1 MSNNTLLFIIAVF
14 VIAMFA
20 ILAYEFL
27 NLNDFALFQSNPKQ
41 EPEHKHIDD
50 LFRAEVMYTGVTL
63 GSICELCPKT
73 IFRVKDGHGGY
84 FALDTEKVDEKK
96 LLLSRHWMP
105 RITSWKSP
113 IRRFFEKQKES
124 ISYLQQQRS
133 PQWQHFERI
142 ACG

>member
-1 MSNNTLLFIIAVF
+1 MSSNVLLFIIAVF

-27 NLNDFALFQSNPKQ
+27 QLNDFSLFRRKP
-41 EPEHKHIDD
+41 EPDPEHKHLDD

-96 LLLSRHWMP
+96 LRFYKTVFVKALDATDYELEVSDPSLL
-105 RITSWKSP
+105 
-113 IRRFFEKQKES
+113 
-124 ISYLQQQRS
+124 
-133 PQWQHFERI
+133 
-142 ACG
+142 

>member
-1 MSNNTLLFIIAVF
+1 MSNNTILFIIAVF

-27 NLNDFALFQSNPKQ
+27 HLNDFALFRRKPEP
-41 EPEHKHIDD
+41 EPEHKHLDD

-73 IFRVKDGHGGY
+73 IFRVKDGRGGD

-96 LLLSRHWMP
+96 LRFYKTIFVKALDAPNYELEVPDPSLL
-105 RITSWKSP
+105 
-113 IRRFFEKQKES
+113 
-124 ISYLQQQRS
+124 
-133 PQWQHFERI
+133 
-142 ACG
+142 

>member
-1 MSNNTLLFIIAVF
+1 MSSNVLLFIIAVF

-27 NLNDFALFQSNPKQ
+27 QLNDFALFRRKTEP

-96 LLLSRHWMP
+96 LRFYKTVFVKALDATDYELEVSDPSLL
-105 RITSWKSP
+105 
-113 IRRFFEKQKES
+113 
-124 ISYLQQQRS
+124 
-133 PQWQHFERI
+133 
-142 ACG
+142 

>member
-27 NLNDFALFQSNPKQ
+27 HLNDFALFRRKPEP
-41 EPEHKHIDD
+41 EPEHKHLDD
-50 LFRAEVMYTGVTL
+50 LFRAEVIYTGVTL

-73 IFRVKDGHGGY
+73 IFKVKDGRGGY

-96 LLLSRHWMP
+96 LRFYKTIFVKALDAPNYELEVPDPSLL
-105 RITSWKSP
+105 
-113 IRRFFEKQKES
+113 
-124 ISYLQQQRS
+124 
-133 PQWQHFERI
+133 
-142 ACG
+142 

>member
-1 MSNNTLLFIIAVF
+1 MSSNVLLFIIAVF

-96 LLLSRHWMP
+96 LRFYKTVFVKALDATDYELEVSDPSLL
-105 RITSWKSP
+105 
-113 IRRFFEKQKES
+113 
-124 ISYLQQQRS
+124 
-133 PQWQHFERI
+133 
-142 ACG
+142 

>member
-27 NLNDFALFQSNPKQ
+27 HLNDFALFRRKP
-41 EPEHKHIDD
+41 EPDPEHKHLDD

-96 LLLSRHWMP
+96 LRFYKTIFVKALDAPNYELEVLDPSLL
-105 RITSWKSP
+105 
-113 IRRFFEKQKES
+113 
-124 ISYLQQQRS
+124 
-133 PQWQHFERI
+133 
-142 ACG
+142 

>member
-20 ILAYEFL
+20 ILAYEFFH
-27 NLNDFALFQSNPKQ
+27 LNDFALFRRKPEP
-41 EPEHKHIDD
+41 EPEHKHLDD

-73 IFRVKDGHGGY
+73 IFRVKDGRGGY

-96 LLLSRHWMP
+96 LRFYKTIFVKALDAPNYELEVPDPSLL
-105 RITSWKSP
+105 
-113 IRRFFEKQKES
+113 
-124 ISYLQQQRS
+124 
-133 PQWQHFERI
+133 
-142 ACG
+142 

>member
-20 ILAYEFL
+20 ILSYEFL
-27 NLNDFALFQSNPKQ
+27 QLNDFALFRRKPEPK
-41 EPEHKHIDD
+41 PEHKHLDD

-73 IFRVKDGHGGY
+73 IFRVKDGRGGY

-96 LLLSRHWMP
+96 LRFYKTIFVKALDAPNYELEGPDPSLL
-105 RITSWKSP
+105 
-113 IRRFFEKQKES
+113 
-124 ISYLQQQRS
+124 
-133 PQWQHFERI
+133 
-142 ACG
+142 

>member
-1 MSNNTLLFIIAVF
+1 MSSNVLLFIIAVF

-27 NLNDFALFQSNPKQ
+27 QLNDFALFRRKPEP

-96 LLLSRHWMP
+96 LRFYKTIFVKALDATDYELEVSDPSLL
-105 RITSWKSP
+105 
-113 IRRFFEKQKES
+113 
-124 ISYLQQQRS
+124 
-133 PQWQHFERI
+133 
-142 ACG
+142 

>member
-20 ILAYEFL
+20 ILSYEFL
-27 NLNDFALFQSNPKQ
+27 HLNDFALFRRKPEP
-41 EPEHKHIDD
+41 EPEHRHLDN

-73 IFRVKDGHGGY
+73 IFRVKDGRGGY

-96 LLLSRHWMP
+96 LRFYKTIFVKALDAPNYELEVPDPSLL
-105 RITSWKSP
+105 
-113 IRRFFEKQKES
+113 
-124 ISYLQQQRS
+124 
-133 PQWQHFERI
+133 
-142 ACG
+142 

>member
-1 MSNNTLLFIIAVF
+1 MSSNVLLFIIAVF

-27 NLNDFALFQSNPKQ
+27 QLNDFSLFRRKP
-41 EPEHKHIDD
+41 EPDPEHKHLDD

-96 LLLSRHWMP
+96 LRFYKTIFVKALDAPNYELEVLDPSLL
-105 RITSWKSP
+105 
-113 IRRFFEKQKES
+113 
-124 ISYLQQQRS
+124 
-133 PQWQHFERI
+133 
-142 ACG
+142 

>member
-96 LLLSRHWMP
+96 LRFYKTVFVKALDATDYELEVSDPSLL
-105 RITSWKSP
+105 
-113 IRRFFEKQKES
+113 
-124 ISYLQQQRS
+124 
-133 PQWQHFERI
+133 
-142 ACG
+142 